1 MGTSSW
7 VSVASI
13 QRHLADAV
21 PSGDI
26 HGAEQRDRD
35 QQRSDEQGGDTI
47 EAGRPARRAGER
59 RGGVCRVLA
68 VVPAAAAAVAAAATA
83 AGLGT

>member
-1 MGTSSW
+1 MDGYIL
-7 VSVASI
+7 VVGCLASI

-35 QQRSDEQGGDTI
+35 QQRCDEQGGDTI
-47 EAGRPARRAGER
+47 ETDRPRRAW
-59 RGGVCRVLA
+59 
-68 VVPAAAAAVAAAATA
+68 
-83 AGLGT
+83 

>member
-1 MGTSSW
+1 MGIL
-7 VSVASI
+7 VVGCLASI

-35 QQRSDEQGGDTI
+35 QQRCDEQGGDTI
-47 EAGRPARRAGER
+47 ETDRPRRAW
-59 RGGVCRVLA
+59 
-68 VVPAAAAAVAAAATA
+68 
-83 AGLGT
+83 